1 MAPIDKD
8 LIDKSILDKNEIDW
22 LNKYH
27 QIVFKNLKKFMNK
40 SEMIELKK
48 ACSTI

>member
-27 QIVFKNLKKFMNK
+27 QIVFKNLKN
-40 SEMIELKK
+40 L
-48 ACSTI
+48 